1 MAHYF
6 YPSEIDEI
14 EEYDTVYF
22 MNLFDWKASTD
33 PPHGSD
39 NGGYDN
45 DNGEY
50 LWRPHDHIAFWYEIK
65 R

>member
-1 MAHYF
+1 M
-6 YPSEIDEI
+6 DEI
-14 EEYDTVYF
+14 EEFETVYF
-22 MNLFDWKASTD
+22 MNLFDRKASTD

-50 LWRPHDHIAFWYEIK
+50 WWRPQDHI
-65 R
+65 